1 MTIYPDGTI
10 VENIFDEIA
19 KTKTIKLDGEI
30 LFVINLDGEGRA
42 SGSSAKVEQIGGANN
57 IFAITR
63 DNVGRI
69 KEVLYPNEDKSITEY
84 DSEGRITKQRNYYKN
99 AMINKFEFT
108 LDGEGNKMSEKTNIG
123 TRVYGYDDIYQLTS
137 A

>member
-1 MTIYPDGTI
+1 MNDGIYSYTYGAPSCSCANRIEIVTDSSGVTTYEYDYKGRVKMTIYPDGTI

-42 SGSSAKVEQIGGANN
+42 SGNSAIVEQIGGANN

-69 KEVLYPNEDKSITEY
+69 KEVLY
-84 DSEGRITKQRNYYKN
+84 
-99 AMINKFEFT
+99 
-108 LDGEGNKMSEKTNIG
+108 
-123 TRVYGYDDIYQLTS
+123 
-137 A
+137 